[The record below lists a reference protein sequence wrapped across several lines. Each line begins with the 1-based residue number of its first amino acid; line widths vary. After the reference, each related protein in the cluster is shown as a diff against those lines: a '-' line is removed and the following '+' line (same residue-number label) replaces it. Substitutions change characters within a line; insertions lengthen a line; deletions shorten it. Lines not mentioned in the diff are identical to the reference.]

1 MLYFARLKAVG
12 SCVSDGNGRWHRQ
25 AIMVAVQEL
34 KELLAKNASG
44 VLVDQPN
51 LERTCDVFIRFVLNI
66 NLILFQFVGGAH
78 W

>member
-1 MLYFARLKAVG
+1 
-12 SCVSDGNGRWHRQ
+12 
-25 AIMVAVQEL
+25 MVAVQEL